1 MPASASP
8 KLRTGL
14 IVAGVAAV
22 AAVLFF
28 FSPAEF
34 GFYPRCLLYATTG
47 WQCPGCGGL
56 RAAHQLL
63 HGHLAAAFRLNPLLI
78 ALLPVVAGFFAASWI
93 QRRTGRDWMKPL
105 RHPLGLWLLVMV
117 VIAFTIAR
125 NRPALPL

>member
-8 KLRTGL
+8 TLRTGL
-14 IVAGVAAV
+14 VVAGGAAV

-34 GFYPRCLLYATTG
+34 GFYPRCLLYAMTG

-63 HGHLAAAFRLNPLLI
+63 HGHLAAAFRLNPLLV
-78 ALLPVVAGFFAASWI
+78 ALLPVLFWVVAASWN
-93 QRRTGRDWMKPL
+93 RRLTGRDWLKPM
-105 RHPLGLWLLVMV
+105 RQPFSLWLLVAV
-117 VIAFTIAR
+117 VIVFTVAR
-125 NRPALPL
+125 NRPAFPL